1 MPVSL
6 WKDILPGFEDSWI
19 LRRKD
24 VHWLLPWSY
33 QPTQRHLSPRREA
46 SMAPLEGRNCVCVYR
61 HWFTKIS
68 GAWPQVWGEK
78 FVPSKSPS
86 FFLYRA
92 VAGGACRKNSIL
104 SSCNN

>member
-1 MPVSL
+1 MSTGCFL
-6 WKDILPGFEDSWI
+6 GQHKDTSPPGK
-19 LRRKD
+19 RPA
-24 VHWLLPWSY
+24 WL
-33 QPTQRHLSPRREA
+33 HLKAEI
-46 SMAPLEGRNCVCVYR
+46 VCAYR
-61 HWFTKIS
+61 HWFGEIS

-92 VAGGACRKNSIL
+92 VAGGPCRKNSIL